1 MKTFRMLKVFHG
13 TIDTNKESFYLMPYN
28 VFGLILAYYVTL
40 DLAKV
45 TSKTD
50 IIQVNLGFATL

>member
-1 MKTFRMLKVFHG
+1 MLKVFHG
-13 TIDTNKESFYLMPYN
+13 TIDANKESFYLMPYN